1 MPDARSHSR
10 SLVRLEAGMKSARV
24 ATSGQLPEHAALKPE
39 LGLDYKVQKVVGH
52 PRVVT
57 GSRIHFDIRKRRA
70 LRLYRVPSLTY
81 ASKDEY
87 HLRLQ
92 VVLPNAVLQRP
103 GAPPKLRFT
112 ISITAQLIYSPI
124 RWGIARPPSLDP
136 A

>member
-87 HLRLQ
+87 HLRPQ
-92 VVLPNAVLQRP
+92 VVLPNPVLQRR
-103 GAPPKLRFT
+103 AISRKLRFKLLLT
-112 ISITAQLIYSPI
+112 HASTKSAAS
-124 RWGIARPPSLDP
+124 AC
-136 A
+136 